1 MATEQCNDMLTRQA
15 NPPNAPAAAF
25 RQRVTAC
32 AWPWV
37 GLLVALAFYA
47 WTQARC
53 FVPATHEVDCEGY
66 FVLGKR
72 LAHGEPAGRIE
83 PDPFIYQSHV
93 WVRNGRGELLPKYDP
108 GYPLL
113 LGLAYRVDGDRG
125 AFLVSPV
132 MGGLVLL
139 GAFLLY
145 RLWMPRLAA
154 TLGTMLLALHP
165 MIQAYSGYPLTHITE
180 TACAVWGFYFL
191 WRWMQRQGLASA
203 LAAGLVLGFATTIRH
218 AAVLFGLAVAAALAG
233 TLWRVRPRRG
243 RPLVTAIALA
253 LAYALFPLALALYHW
268 RWFGSP
274 LTSGYALSGEQQAL
288 SWRYALGNFTTLLNG
303 LNGDCAP
310 LLLPLALVGLARVG
324 SRLERLVRT
333 LWLVPLCLL
342 YLFYYWAPPGWIYS
356 RFLLSTVPLLVGLAL
371 PTVQRIPGSP
381 TGRTLGLCTYATL
394 VGAYFLFSLGRT
406 LAGHGMNDQARPRAA
421 VAAAIAPHLREDAA
435 LFVWPP
441 IDTGIG
447 AHRRYRPYRLVSFQP
462 GFVESEMPPWN
473 EPDLR
478 QDARR
483 SFRERWAIKVQP
495 ERRAELVALYET
507 LGATGLASQRTERV
521 TALLQASNQVAFL
534 LRPTRHP
541 HQQAGIST
549 HVTLRPRVTFDAA
562 WQGTWTLF
570 EAFLPD
576 DTTEPPGA
584 PP

>member
-1 MATEQCNDMLTRQA
+1 MHAR
-15 NPPNAPAAAF
+15 AAAF
-25 RQRVTAC
+25 KPGAAAR

-37 GLLVALAFYA
+37 GLLAVLVFYA

-72 LAHGEPAGRIE
+72 LAHGEPAGQIE
-83 PDPFIYQSHV
+83 DDPFLYQNHV
-93 WVRNGRGELLPKYDP
+93 WVRNAHGELLPKYDP

-113 LGLAYRVDGDRG
+113 LGLAYRVAGDRG

-132 MGGLVLL
+132 MGGLTLL

-154 TLGTMLLALHP
+154 TLATVILALHP
-165 MIQAYSGYPLTHITE
+165 MIHAYGGYPLTHITE

-191 WRWMQRQGLASA
+191 WRWMQRQGFYSA
-203 LAAGLVLGFATTIRH
+203 LAAGLILGFAATIRH

-233 TLWRVRPRRG
+233 MLWRARPHRS
-243 RPLVTAIALA
+243 RPFGTAAALA

-268 RWFGSP
+268 RWFGHP
-274 LTSGYALSGEQQAL
+274 LASGYALSGEQQAL
-288 SWRYALGNFTTLLNG
+288 SWRYAINNLVTLINS

-310 LLLPLALVGLARVG
+310 LMLPLALVGLAVTG
-324 SRLERLVRT
+324 SRLDRLVRA

-356 RFLLSTVPLLVGLAL
+356 RFMLATVPLLVGLAL
-371 PTVQRIPGSP
+371 AAVARMLTSS
-381 TGRTLGLCTYATL
+381 TGRTLGLCVYSLL
-394 VGAYFLFSLGRT
+394 VGTYFLFNLGQV
-406 LAGHGMNDQARPRAA
+406 LAGRGMNSQSKPRAA

-447 AHRRYRPYRLVSFQP
+447 AHRRYRPYRLVAFRP
-462 GFVESEMPPWN
+462 DFIESEMPPWN
-473 EPDLR
+473 EPDPR

-495 ERRAELVALYET
+495 ERRAELVALYEA
-507 LGATGLASQRTERV
+507 LGADGLASQRTERV

-541 HQQAGIST
+541 HQQAGVAT
-549 HVTLRPRVTFDAA
+549 NVALLPRVTFDAA
-562 WQGTWTLF
+562 WQGSWTLF
-570 EAFLPD
+570 EAHLPA
-576 DTTEPPGA
+576 TPEPPGVA
-584 PP
+584 P